1 MGFTDIFKKGASMKP
16 LPPTDPS
23 ILMLNQ
29 MLYNYVMH
37 SAVYQSDNPQGY
49 IDQGYMLNADVYSI
63 IKRISKTAAACP
75 FILHE
80 VKSAGDAAK
89 YQAMSRMGNQK
100 SSDVN
105 RLRKKAFA
113 PVTDNPMMEV
123 LKTPNPT
130 QSAFEFWENYLGF
143 KLLLGNGYIFGA
155 GPDAGNNAG
164 QMQELYI
171 LPAHLMQIVSGGIM
185 EPVAGY
191 RMMYRGSTQELPAER
206 VMHGRNWTPDY
217 SGPASHL
224 YGLSPLRAAS
234 QVLGMSN
241 DAVTASAKMFTN
253 MGAQGV
259 LYLDNPAA
267 AAWTK
272 EQQQSMT
279 DSYNNKYGGPNKAGT
294 PMITSAK
301 VGWQQIGMS
310 PVDLN
315 IIESQK
321 MSLRQL
327 CNIYGCSSSLFN
339 DPDNKTFNN
348 MEQAKKEL
356 ITNAVLPELVS
367 LRDDLN
373 RWFVPGWDKNRRF
386 YLDFDLSV
394 FPEMAEDLATMATTL
409 AKCYWMTTNEK
420 RESYGLEPMP
430 DPALDKILIPNTLMD
445 LDDLDAIPQI
455 DNLELINDAAAKP
468 IADPADPT
476 EPQPKAPK
484 K

>member
-1 MGFTDIFKKGASMKP
+1 MGIFSRKAATFKP
-16 LPPTDPS
+16 LPMTDPS
-23 ILMLNQ
+23 LMMLNQ

-37 SAVYQSDNPQGY
+37 SSVYQSDNPQGY
-49 IDQGYMLNADVYSI
+49 IDNGYMLNADVYAI
-63 IKRISKTAAACP
+63 IKRISKTAASCP
-75 FILHE
+75 FVLHE
-80 VKSAGDAAK
+80 IKSKSDALKYAG
-89 YQAMSRMGNQK
+89 MSRMSNQK
-100 SSDVN
+100 N
-105 RLRKKAFA
+105 HELHKLRKKAFA
-113 PVTDNPMMEV
+113 PVTDNPVMNV
-123 LKTPNPT
+123 LKNPNPD

-143 KLLLGNGYIFGA
+143 KLLLGNGYIYGA

-164 QMQELYI
+164 QFQQMYI

-191 RMMYRGSTQELPAER
+191 KMMYRGTTQTLPAER

-234 QVLGMSN
+234 QVLMMSN

-259 LYLDNPAA
+259 LYMDDPQAQ
-267 AAWTK
+267 AWTK
-272 EQQQSMT
+272 EQQQAMN

-294 PMITSAK
+294 PIITSSK

-321 MSLRQL
+321 MTQRQL
-327 CNIYGCSSSLFN
+327 CNIYGMSSSLLN
-339 DPDNKTFNN
+339 DPDNKTYNN

-356 ITNAVLPELVS
+356 ITNAVLPELIS

-373 RWFVPGWDKNRRF
+373 RWLLPGYDKTGRF
-386 YLDFDLSV
+386 YLDFDISV
-394 FPEMAEDLATMATTL
+394 FPEMAEDLETMATTL
-409 AKCYWMTTNEK
+409 VKCTWMSTNEK
-420 RESYGLEPMP
+420 RESYGLDPMP
-430 DPALDKILIPNTLMD
+430 DPLMDKILIPNNVML
-445 LDDLDAIPQI
+445 LDDLESIPEI
-455 DNLELINDAAAKP
+455 DELELTSDGANDAEPDTGNSK
-468 IADPADPT
+468 